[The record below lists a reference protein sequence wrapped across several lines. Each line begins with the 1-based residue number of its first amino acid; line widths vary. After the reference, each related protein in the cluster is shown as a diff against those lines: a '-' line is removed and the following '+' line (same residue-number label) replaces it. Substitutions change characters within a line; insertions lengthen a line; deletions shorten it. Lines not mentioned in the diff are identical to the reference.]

1 MKNLLSTHN
10 YIWDSRQ
17 LILVIDPMLYVLG
30 DEVVYI
36 PQNFESFFT
45 QKFLPYS
52 HLFVKS
58 THLLWEKF
66 IVDRNI
72 ETFGMHEYFS
82 QK

>member
-36 PQNFESFFT
+36 PQNFESFFYT
-45 QKFLPYS
+45 EVS
-52 HLFVKS
+52 SLFTPICEINS
-58 THLLWEKF
+58 SF
-66 IVDRNI
+66 IREI
-72 ETFGMHEYFS
+72 HS
-82 QK
+82 